1 MKVIRADDF
10 TQEFKVD
17 IALHRRLGNQEIFN
31 LPTVYAANFI
41 GNKKHVFPMRYLD
54 EDECIGL
61 AYFLDMPFD
70 YFYKPYRIYRL
81 KKKYRL
87 VNGDTKV
94 ALSYCFPIPSK
105 MLVDVGA
112 SKRGPKKHLSVK
124 GGFLRDGRKVI
135 LVQRYNP
142 SEESA

>member
-1 MKVIRADDF
+1 MMKVIRSENI
-10 TQEFKVD
+10 TIEFKQH

-31 LPTVYAANFI
+31 VSAVYAANFV
-41 GNKKHVFPMRYLD
+41 GDKKYVFPMRYRD
-54 EDECIGL
+54 EHENIGL
-61 AYFLDMPFD
+61 VYHLKMPSD
-70 YFYKPYRIYRL
+70 YFYKPYRIYKL

-112 SKRGPKKHLSVK
+112 SKKGPKKHLTVM
-124 GGFLRDGRKVI
+124 GGYLEDGSKVI

-142 SEESA
+142 DKIQ